1 MNFQHRVTVM
11 GGGSFGTVLANIVA
25 HNGFPVSL
33 WLRDQYLAEEMRQTR
48 VNSRYVPG
56 LYLHDDLEIVTDFK
70 RCVSHADTLIFS
82 VPSKAFRGVLE
93 QVKDFINDQQFLVT
107 TAKGIEPDH
116 FLLMSQLHQ
125 FGQTCSK
132 AIHTTQPPPGA
143 AVEDVPPK
151 QSVNHFS
158 AIRFDN

>member
-93 QVKDFINDQQFLVT
+93 QVKDFINDPALCLWLSLQG
-107 TAKGIEPDH
+107 TADH
-116 FLLMSQLHQ
+116 
-125 FGQTCSK
+125 
-132 AIHTTQPPPGA
+132 
-143 AVEDVPPK
+143 
-151 QSVNHFS
+151 
-158 AIRFDN
+158 